1 MYVFA
6 ETSAGRVAGLQT
18 GPTVVFRG
26 VPYGASTAGAG
37 RFRAPRPLEGWSG
50 VREAFGHGPA
60 APQPA
65 VDPRYAYARL
75 VTFDQTLANGGV
87 GEDCL
92 RLNLWTPGLEPQAK
106 RPVMVCIHG
115 GGFTNGSGNLPLFD
129 GAELATRGDVVVV
142 AITHRLNVFG
152 YVDLEAAGVRGEVAD
167 AGVAGLLDL
176 VEALRWVRENAE
188 HFGGDPG
195 RITVF
200 GQSGGGWKISALL
213 AMPAARGLFHRAVI
227 QSGSRLILPTREE
240 AGTAAGRLVAELGVA
255 PDSDALCGLPTE
267 AVLDAAVRV
276 GLPLFEPVVGGPHL
290 PQQPQAALAS
300 PSDVPLMISTALDD
314 ASFLSVQFDLTEAQ
328 LRTVL
333 EQRYG
338 DWAAAMHRLYRGA
351 RPAKTPFLLLGE
363 IITDAGFRRYAYGQ
377 AEARAAA
384 GGAPVHV
391 YQWRWP
397 TPAFDGVYG
406 AAHTTDVPAS
416 LHNLHDPLLV
426 GAVGRVR
433 PLAEFLSSALIAFAR
448 GGDPTAEGA
457 PAWPRFLPDRRAT
470 VLIDDE
476 IRVAD
481 DPDRELREF
490 WVRMPPTP
498 TVFG

>member
-1 MYVFA
+1 MYVLA
-6 ETSAGRVAGLQT
+6 ETSAGRIAGLQS

-26 VPYGASTAGAG
+26 VPYGASTAGRG
-37 RFRAPRPLEGWSG
+37 RFRAPRSPEGWRG
-50 VREAFGHGPA
+50 VRECVGHGPA
-60 APQPA
+60 SPQPA

-75 VTFDQTLANGGV
+75 VTFDQALANGGM

-92 RLNLWTPGLEPQAK
+92 RLNLWTPGLEPEAK

-115 GGFTNGSGNLPLFD
+115 GGFTNGSGALPLFD
-129 GAELATRGDVVVV
+129 GAELAARGDVVVV
-142 AITHRLNVFG
+142 AVTHRLNVFG

-167 AGVAGLLDL
+167 AGTAGLLDL
-176 VEALRWVRENAE
+176 VEALRWVREHADR
-188 HFGGDPG
+188 FGGDPQ
-195 RITVF
+195 RVTVF

-227 QSGSRLILPTREE
+227 QSGSRLTLPTREE
-240 AGTAAGRLVAELGVA
+240 AGAVAARLIAELGVA
-255 PDSDALCGLPTE
+255 PEAGALAEPPME
-267 AVLDAAVRV
+267 AVLDAAMRV
-276 GLPLFEPVVGGPHL
+276 GLPLFEPVVGGPNL
-290 PQQPQAALAS
+290 PKQPVDALADTA
-300 PSDVPLMISTALDD
+300 DVPLIVSTVLDD

-328 LRTVL
+328 LGALL

-338 DWAAAMHRLYRGA
+338 DAAAAMHRLYRDA
-351 RPAKTPFLLLGE
+351 RPGKAPFLLLGE
-363 IITDAGFRRYAYGQ
+363 IITDAGFRRYAHVQ
-377 AEARAAA
+377 AETRAAA
-384 GGAPVHV
+384 AGAPVHV

-426 GAVGRVR
+426 GAVGKAR
-433 PLAEFLSSALIAFAR
+433 PLAGFLSSALVGFAR
-448 GGDPTAEGA
+448 GGDPSVEGA
-457 PAWPRFLPDRRAT
+457 PVWPRFTSDRRST
-470 VLIDDE
+470 VLIGDD
-476 IRVAD
+476 VGVVD

-490 WVRMPPTP
+490 WTRMPPTP